1 MQILKKRFKNKG
13 FILISTLILIIFIMG
28 NFLLG
33 YRIIFRKGERLNSNI
48 NSISINSQV
57 HNLKILVYDELLRID
72 SKISSEEYKN
82 GAEYIG
88 VEENF
93 NRVWLGNS
101 KNSFSKNNYQIYK
114 MKINGSTFYTY
125 KAEAYEDFKEI
136 ISYNIM
142 RSGLSENSL
151 IVELRKN
158 FTKTNDNSSILL
170 TAIIQLEY
178 KNGNKDPSSPDVE
191 ILKEFVANF
200 E

>member
-33 YRIIFRKGERLNSNI
+33 YRIIYRKGERVNSNI

-72 SKISSEEYKN
+72 IKISSGEYKN

-101 KNSFSKNNYQIYK
+101 NNSFSKNNYQIYK
-114 MKINGSTFYTY
+114 MKFNGSTFYTY
-125 KAEAYEDFKEI
+125 KAEVYEDFKEI

>member
-1 MQILKKRFKNKG
+1 
-13 FILISTLILIIFIMG
+13 MG

-33 YRIIFRKGERLNSNI
+33 YRIIYRKGERLNSNI

-57 HNLKILVYDELLRID
+57 HNLKILVYDELFRID
-72 SKISSEEYKN
+72 SKISSGEYKS

-88 VEENF
+88 LEENF

-101 KNSFSKNNYQIYK
+101 NNSFSKNNYQIYK

-136 ISYNIM
+136 VSYNIM

>member
-33 YRIIFRKGERLNSNI
+33 YRIIYRKGERLNSNI

-72 SKISSEEYKN
+72 IKISSGEYKN

-101 KNSFSKNNYQIYK
+101 NNSFSKNNYQIYK

-125 KAEAYEDFKEI
+125 KAEVYEDFKEI

>member
-33 YRIIFRKGERLNSNI
+33 YRIIYRKGERLNSNI

-72 SKISSEEYKN
+72 GKISSGEYKN

-101 KNSFSKNNYQIYK
+101 NNSFSKNNYQIYK
-114 MKINGSTFYTY
+114 MKFNGSTFYTY
-125 KAEAYEDFKEI
+125 KAEVYEDFKEI

-142 RSGLSENSL
+142 RSGLSKNSL

>member
-33 YRIIFRKGERLNSNI
+33 YRIIYRKGERLNSNI

-72 SKISSEEYKN
+72 GKISSGEYKN

-101 KNSFSKNNYQIYK
+101 NNSFSKNNYQIYK
-114 MKINGSTFYTY
+114 MKFNGSTFYTY
-125 KAEAYEDFKEI
+125 KAEVYEDFKEI

-142 RSGLSENSL
+142 RSGLSKNSL
-151 IVELRKN
+151 IVELKKN

>member
-72 SKISSEEYKN
+72 GKISSGEYKN

-101 KNSFSKNNYQIYK
+101 NNSFSKNNYQIYK
-114 MKINGSTFYTY
+114 MKFNGSTFYTY
-125 KAEAYEDFKEI
+125 KAEVYEDFKEI

-142 RSGLSENSL
+142 RSGLSKNSL
-151 IVELRKN
+151 IVELKKN

-178 KNGNKDPSSPDVE
+178 KSGNKDPSSPDVE

>member
-33 YRIIFRKGERLNSNI
+33 YRIIYRKGERLNSNI

-57 HNLKILVYDELLRID
+57 HNLKILVYDELLRTD
-72 SKISSEEYKN
+72 SKISSGEYKN

-88 VEENF
+88 IEENF

-125 KAEAYEDFKEI
+125 KAEVYEDFKEI

-142 RSGLSENSL
+142 RSGLSKNSL

>member
-72 SKISSEEYKN
+72 GKISSGEYKN

-101 KNSFSKNNYQIYK
+101 NNSFSKNNYQIYK
-114 MKINGSTFYTY
+114 MKFNGSTFYTY
-125 KAEAYEDFKEI
+125 KAEVYEDFKEI

-142 RSGLSENSL
+142 RSGLSKNSL

>member
-13 FILISTLILIIFIMG
+13 FILISTLILISFIMG

-33 YRIIFRKGERLNSNI
+33 YRIIYRKGERLNSNI

-72 SKISSEEYKN
+72 IKISSGEYKN

-101 KNSFSKNNYQIYK
+101 NNSFSKNNYQIYK
-114 MKINGSTFYTY
+114 MKFNGSTFYTY
-125 KAEAYEDFKEI
+125 KAEVYEDFKEI

>member
-1 MQILKKRFKNKG
+1 
-13 FILISTLILIIFIMG
+13 
-28 NFLLG
+28 
-33 YRIIFRKGERLNSNI
+33 
-48 NSISINSQV
+48 
-57 HNLKILVYDELLRID
+57 
-72 SKISSEEYKN
+72 
-82 GAEYIG
+82 
-88 VEENF
+88 
-93 NRVWLGNS
+93 
-101 KNSFSKNNYQIYK
+101 
-114 MKINGSTFYTY
+114 MKINGNTFYTY
-125 KAEAYEDFKEI
+125 KAEAYENFKEI
-136 ISYNIM
+136 ISYNIT

>member
-33 YRIIFRKGERLNSNI
+33 YRIIYRKGERLNSNI

-72 SKISSEEYKN
+72 SKISSGEYKN

-88 VEENF
+88 IEENF

-101 KNSFSKNNYQIYK
+101 NNSFSKNNYQIYK
-114 MKINGSTFYTY
+114 MKFNGSTFYTY
-125 KAEAYEDFKEI
+125 KAEVYEDFKEI